1 MRPIRHQSDLDDLR
15 RAAQAYGVIAAWAG
29 AGLFKTL
36 AEEGPLAAEDLPGDD
51 RAVSI
56 SAGMLTHLG
65 LLTYDGRRWGLTLGG
80 RALLD
85 GGALRLSGAEGALGD
100 MSRLDAVLREG
111 GPVRAADGASRVTE
125 GGVREH
131 DKEGARAFM
140 DMLYR
145 RADSVHD
152 VAAAMIDRL
161 GEGAHVLD
169 VGGGHGRY
177 GEALL
182 DRGARVTL
190 LDRPVILDI
199 ARERYADRLTYRTA
213 NFLADDLGGP
223 YDGALLSNIVHGLGR
238 QENLGLFRRLA
249 RSLRP
254 GGLIV
259 LKDMF
264 VDELGAHP
272 EEATF
277 FGLTMLMYTREGSS
291 YGVGEMSDLLKTAG
305 FEGEELQVHVDERYT
320 LLMARR
326 A

>member
-1 MRPIRHQSDLDDLR
+1 VGR
-15 RAAQAYGVIAAWAG
+15 R
-29 AGLFKTL
+29 GLFRAL
-36 AEEGPLAAEDLPGDD
+36 ADGGPLAAEELPGDP
-51 RAVSI
+51 RALSI

-65 LLTYDGRRWGLTLGG
+65 LLTYDGRRWGLTLSG

-85 GGALRLSGAEGALGD
+85 GGALNLSGAEGALGD
-100 MSRLDAVLREG
+100 MSRLDPVLRDG
-111 GPVRAADGASRVTE
+111 GPVRGADGTSRVTE

-131 DKEGARAFM
+131 DKEGAQAFM
-140 DMLYR
+140 NMLYR

-152 VAAAMIDRL
+152 VAAAMVDRL
-161 GEGAHVLD
+161 GEGAHVVD
-169 VGGGHGRY
+169 IGGGHGRY

-190 LDRPVILDI
+190 LDRPVIVDI

-213 NFLADDLGGP
+213 NFLEDELGGP
-223 YDGALLSNIVHGLGR
+223 YDGALLSNIVHGLGP
-238 QENLGLFRRLA
+238 QENLGLFQRLA

-291 YGVGEMSDLLKTAG
+291 YGVGEMSELLGSAG
-305 FEGEELQVHVDERYT
+305 FEGVELQVHVDERYT

>member
-1 MRPIRHQSDLDDLR
+1 M
-15 RAAQAYGVIAAWAG
+15 AAA
-29 AGLFKTL
+29 
-36 AEEGPLAAEDLPGDD
+36 PC
-51 RAVSI
+51 S
-56 SAGMLTHLG
+56 M
-65 LLTYDGRRWGLTLGG
+65 
-80 RALLD
+80 

-100 MSRLDAVLREG
+100 MSRLDPVLRDG

-145 RADSVHD
+145 LANSVHD
-152 VAAAMIDRL
+152 VAAAMVDRL

-190 LDRPVILDI
+190 LDRPVIVDI
-199 ARERYADRLTYRTA
+199 ARERYADRLAYRTA
-213 NFLADDLGGP
+213 DFLADDLGGP

-238 QENLGLFRRLA
+238 QENLGLLRRIA

-291 YGVGEMSDLLKTAG
+291 YGVGEMSDLLRTAG